1 MKILR
6 SVSFSALVL
15 VLSAC
20 TYSSGVV
27 NTLLYDCPRAA
38 KHTKLTQWD
47 KVKTLD
53 ITIQGGNFDPAG
65 IYMTAFEPYVLRI
78 TNKDDTT
85 RMLFDQVFFRTVALA
100 GISIGGTKF
109 QESCIR
115 GVSIGPGQT
124 AELRLVPLKEG
135 TYYYQDSGILVH
147 KIYYQDGG
155 LVLPGSPSMLIG
167 TGYGMIIVKRS
178 G

>member
-20 TYSSGVV
+20 TSSSGVV
-27 NTLLYDCPRAA
+27 DALQYGCPRVA
-38 KHTKLTQWD
+38 KHTNVTQWD
-47 KVKTLD
+47 KAMTLD

-65 IYMTAFEPYVLRI
+65 TYMTAFEPYVLRI
-78 TNKDDTT
+78 VNKDDTA
-85 RMLFDQVFFRTVALA
+85 RLFQDSDFFRTVALA

-147 KIYYQDGG
+147 KIYYQDSGI
-155 LVLPGSPSMLIG
+155 VLPGSPSMLIG
-167 TGYGMIIVKRS
+167 TGYGIIIVKR
-178 G
+178 